1 VRYLRRLIDVL
12 LPWPGRQQRREAI
25 SDARREKERS
35 RSSAAH
41 AAVIE
46 RDIARMAE
54 ANHFAQIIAGQI
66 IRGREP

>member
-1 VRYLRRLIDVL
+1 ML
-12 LPWPGRQQRREAI
+12 LPWAPRRQRQEAI

-35 RSSAAH
+35 RSSAMH

-54 ANHFAQIIAGQI
+54 ANHFAQVIAEQI
-66 IRGREP
+66 MQQHRRGT